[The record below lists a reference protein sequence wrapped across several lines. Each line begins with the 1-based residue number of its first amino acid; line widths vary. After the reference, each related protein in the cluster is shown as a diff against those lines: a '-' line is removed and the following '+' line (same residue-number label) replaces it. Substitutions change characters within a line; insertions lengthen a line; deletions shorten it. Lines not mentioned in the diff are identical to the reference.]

1 MIITIGRECGC
12 NGNKIGR
19 ALAEKYH
26 MAFYDKSVISKK
38 AQEMGLYDR
47 YPDFYREVPGSTLM
61 YTISMEEDEESVLYE
76 TPKKALSG
84 LIGTKDCVILGRCGN
99 WAFKDRKDKISIFL
113 TGDEKWRTEN
123 IARKQEISA
132 RSAKQKMSQTD
143 ERRKSYHE
151 YYTGQTW
158 GDAKNYDLCL
168 NVTDLGVDGALAV
181 IETYL
186 QQSGIEAGK

>member
-26 MAFYDKSVISKK
+26 MAFYDKSVISKC
-38 AQEMGLYDR
+38 AQDKGIYDR
-47 YPDFYREVPGSTLM
+47 YPDFYKEVPGNTLM

-84 LIGTKDCVILGRCGN
+84 LIGTKDCVLLGRCGN
-99 WAFKDRKDKISIFL
+99 WAVKDRD
-113 TGDEKWRTEN
+113 D
-123 IARKQEISA
+123 IARKQEISS
-132 RSAKQKMSQTD
+132 RSARHKMIQTD

-151 YYTGQTW
+151 YYTGQAW